1 MIIKTIN
8 FTNNHRFRT
17 FEVNKKEKK
26 YDMKN
31 SKIID
36 KLNILLSDYQ
46 IYYQN
51 LRGFHWNIQG
61 KHFFQLHAKFEELYT
76 DSALKIDEVA
86 ERILTIEGTPLHT
99 FEDYVSTSTI
109 APVKNVHD
117 GEKSVQMIADNLNKL
132 LTLEREIK
140 EMAIEADDH
149 GTEDLMSDF
158 IDEQEKT
165 LWMMRAW
172 LK

>member
-1 MIIKTIN
+1 
-8 FTNNHRFRT
+8 
-17 FEVNKKEKK
+17 
-26 YDMKN
+26 MKN
-31 SKIID
+31 NTLIE
-36 KLNILLSDYQ
+36 KLNILLADYQ

-76 DSALKIDEVA
+76 DSAVKIDDIA
-86 ERILTIEGTPLHT
+86 ERILTIEGKPLHS
-99 FEDYVSTSTI
+99 FDDYIKTSTI
-109 APVKNVHD
+109 KAKKDIHD
-117 GEKSVQMIADNLNKL
+117 GEGAVSAIIEDLKNILD
-132 LTLEREIK
+132 LEREIK
-140 EMAIEADDH
+140 EMAVEASDD

-165 LWMMRAW
+165 LWMMKAW